1 MRRANSLENE
11 KVEAEGKTAMNLS
24 KLQGRTE
31 EYGVLQSMG
40 SQRVRHDLATEH
52 QQQQKGLVHE
62 MHKNK
67 QMCTVRST
75 VGRSPHCSGSIWE
88 HLTLTTELGQGTVD
102 KAFEGSATLRS
113 LDFTLRMLGS

>member
-1 MRRANSLENE
+1 MPR
-11 KVEAEGKTAMNLS
+11 
-24 KLQGRTE
+24 
-31 EYGVLQSMG
+31 SMG
-40 SQRVRHDLATEH
+40 SHRVRHGLATE
-52 QQQQKGLVHE
+52 QQQPQKGLVHA
-62 MHKNK
+62 MHKNR

-75 VGRSPHCSGSIWE
+75 GGRGPHCSGSIWE